1 MPTIAEQFLTTEQ
14 AASALLDELENLK
27 AETQHYTTASMALDA
42 AGRSLSGLANET
54 TDLAARVRDLV
65 LASKEIGTERLLEG
79 LDGLTTRGTEHAD
92 KLQRLDQLV
101 RSFSE
106 NTSATSAAVEA
117 LAARLQQGQAETD
130 NSLKQVLTRV
140 DYVSASVISSDQKID
155 AAHTALTELQGQS
168 DELISSIGGLG
179 PKLDALATSTEQRLR
194 ALESANARV
203 LQSVRLAGWT
213 ALAAFASSLAT
224 LLYLWMGHH

>member
-14 AASALLDELENLK
+14 AASALLDELENHK

-65 LASKEIGTERLLEG
+65 LATKEIGTERLLEG
-79 LDGLTTRGTEHAD
+79 LDGLTTRCTEHAD
-92 KLQRLDQLV
+92 KLHELDELV
-101 RSFSE
+101 RHFAE

-117 LAARLQQGQAETD
+117 LAACLQQGQAETD
-130 NSLKQVLTRV
+130 SSLRQILTHV
-140 DYVSASVISSDQKID
+140 DYVGASVISSDQKID
-155 AAHTALTELQGQS
+155 AAGTALTQLQDQS
-168 DELISSIGGLG
+168 DKIASSVSGLG
-179 PKLDALATSTEQRLR
+179 PKVDALVMSTERRLQ

-224 LLYLWMGHH
+224 LLYLLTSRH